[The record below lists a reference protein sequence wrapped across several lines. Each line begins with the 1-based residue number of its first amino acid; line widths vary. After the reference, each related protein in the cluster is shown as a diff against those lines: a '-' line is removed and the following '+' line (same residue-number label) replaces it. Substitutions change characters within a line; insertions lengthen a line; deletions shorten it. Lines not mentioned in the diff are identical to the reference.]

1 MEGRKYQLEIRGEK
15 KSYPAATTYMAI
27 AKEYQ
32 QFYEDDIVLVL
43 VNNRL
48 RELKRTLDTD
58 GVMEFVTTA
67 DKAGK
72 KAYRR
77 SVSLLMQKAVH
88 NLYGEDGVTV
98 RILHSIGQGN
108 YCELCGGL
116 EMTQEVISELKKE
129 MIRLCDADLPIAK
142 RNIDTEEAVELFNR
156 LGMKDKER
164 RFGGMRA
171 GKRAVL
177 GFVASDK

>member
-77 SVSLLMQKAVH
+77 SVSLLMQKVCITSMERTALPCAFCILSGRGITVSFAAVW
-88 NLYGEDGVTV
+88 
-98 RILHSIGQGN
+98 R
-108 YCELCGGL
+108 
-116 EMTQEVISELKKE
+116 
-129 MIRLCDADLPIAK
+129 
-142 RNIDTEEAVELFNR
+142 
-156 LGMKDKER
+156 
-164 RFGGMRA
+164 
-171 GKRAVL
+171 
-177 GFVASDK
+177 